1 MLSVVK
7 WIVGKMS
14 KDGTGQKQII
24 MRGMMIICGTQRLVS
39 DKEKPHLDLKVVFVS

>member
-14 KDGTGQKQII
+14 KEGTGQKQII
-24 MRGMMIICGTQRLVS
+24 MRCMMVICSTQRLAS
-39 DKEKPHLDLKVVFVS
+39 DKEKLNLDLKVVFVS